1 MPVMSSLIVSEVR
14 AKVKTNSCATLFLV
28 TLDSRKAFGVV
39 NHTIMLDK
47 LYESGIHPT
56 LWNVKYLYT
65 GLTSKVKW
73 IGETSDQFK
82 ILQGVR
88 QGDILS
94 TPFCSLYQS
103 MFNGAKTTMCRTF
116 YWGTYCGCP
125 TCAEALALLPDCKNR
140 LHVMTNIVKRHAMKD
155 RVTIHPNKSNVVLLH
170 QHKSVSKISFSLEL
184 GKNP

>member
-14 AKVKTNSCATLFLV
+14 AKVKMNSCAPLFLV

-47 LYESGIHPT
+47 LYESGIYPT

-65 GLTSKVKW
+65 GLTSKVMW
-73 IGETSDQFK
+73 IGEISDQFK

-94 TPFCSLYQS
+94 TPFCKVYINPCLMELKQQCVRLFIGVLIVDVLPVRRPLFYYLTVKTNS
-103 MFNGAKTTMCRTF
+103 M
-116 YWGTYCGCP
+116 
-125 TCAEALALLPDCKNR
+125 L
-140 LHVMTNIVKRHAMKD
+140 
-155 RVTIHPNKSNVVLLH
+155 
-170 QHKSVSKISFSLEL
+170 
-184 GKNP
+184 